1 MRPKR
6 LTFLKESK
14 IEWGIK
20 HKGLL
25 KVVRR
30 HKYNRIFNL
39 LSNLMAYSWSFIHS
53 TVIY

>member
-1 MRPKR
+1 MSPRI
-6 LTFLKESK
+6 LTILVEFK
-14 IEWGIK
+14 IEWVIK

-30 HKYNRIFNL
+30 HKYNKIFNL